1 MVSTDEMA
9 AVAAATDKAGKTTHD
24 AVLSQVIDLICDIS
38 GEDDV
43 ADHLDDD
50 LFEAGYL
57 DSMGAIELLVS
68 LEDDPGVSI
77 APTEVEREDMN
88 TPNLIAYQVE
98 KRLA

>member
-1 MVSTDEMA
+1 MVSKEDMA
-9 AVAAATDKAGKTTHD
+9 AAAQATDNAGTTSHE
-24 AVLSQVIDLICDIS
+24 AVLGKVLDLLADIS

-43 ADHLDDD
+43 DQHLDDD
-50 LFEAGYL
+50 LFGAGYL